1 MKASTAS
8 SSLPKPLFDAPI
20 RLFAYRRL
28 KDLQNMESL
37 EKDMEQWV
45 EEFTKM
51 RTEKVFDESVANA
64 MANDNVSMQ
73 IKNN

>member
-1 MKASTAS
+1 
-8 SSLPKPLFDAPI
+8 
-20 RLFAYRRL
+20 
-28 KDLQNMESL
+28 MESL